1 MKYRIFIP
9 ENEPG
14 KFEAAEDRVFEE
26 YVFDFETGGQFK
38 AKIMVSQ
45 SPMEGYEPLAIQV
58 RGDYLPG
65 NWYAKIVERED
76 EEEEVV
82 TVFQPAKLS
91 ERRGYMLRSMMEEE
105 KLKRKRDIMGKDL
118 EEKEKEKRKVIEK
131 IRKQAESK

>member
-9 ENEPG
+9 EGELG
-14 KFEAAEDRVFEE
+14 KFEEEDRVYEE
-26 YVFDFETGGQFK
+26 YVFDFDTGGQFK
-38 AKIMVSQ
+38 AKIMVSR
-45 SPMEGYEPLAIQV
+45 SPGEGYEPLTIQV

-65 NWYAKIVERED
+65 DWYAKIVERE
-76 EEEEVV
+76 EEEEEAV

-118 EEKEKEKRKVIEK
+118 EEREKEKKDVVER